1 MADGSDDE
9 RRDDLSIDGD
19 IFVVL
24 VNAEGQHSLW
34 PAAKAVPE
42 GWSTVHA
49 PASKADCL
57 AYVEANW
64 TDMRP
69 VSLREAM
76 ARDGSMRAEPPHGG

>member
-1 MADGSDDE
+1 MADGADGE
-9 RRDDLSIDGD
+9 RRDDLTIDGD
-19 IFVVL
+19 VFVVL

-42 GWSTVHA
+42 GWSTVHPA
-49 PASKADCL
+49 ASKADCL
-57 AYVEANW
+57 AYVETHW

-76 ARDGSMRAEPPHGG
+76 ARDAAMRGEPPHAG